1 MELEALPR
9 GAIKTDKQ
17 KIVDINRVNR
27 SYYLNLFS
35 AAAEKTLNGTKNAT
49 FKWNIKDLQLG
60 SKADIALVQIIHT
73 APGVTGHNNIGYTF
87 RILETFADGYDAYN
101 QTSAIVYMGLG
112 LNAPNITTYHKLISN
127 NLNSITIIATDDN
140 SSATAVYGGIDAAIT
155 FGIVLHI
162 IDYIDNENTY

>member
-9 GAIKTDKQ
+9 GAMKTDKQ

-35 AAAEKTLNGTKNAT
+35 AAAEKTLNGSKNAT
-49 FKWNIKDLQLG
+49 FKWNIRDLQLG
-60 SKADIALVQIIHT
+60 SNAEVALVQMIHT
-73 APGVTGHNNIGYTF
+73 NAANNTGYTF

-101 QTSAIVYMGLG
+101 QTSAIVYLGMG

-140 SSATAVYGGIDAAIT
+140 SSATAVYGGIGDTIT
-155 FGIVLHI
+155 FAIVLHV
-162 IDYIDNENTY
+162 IDYIDPQNTY

>member
-9 GAIKTDKQ
+9 GAMKTDKQ

-49 FKWNIKDLQLG
+49 FKWNIRDLQLG
-60 SKADIALVQIIHT
+60 SNAEVALVQIIHT
-73 APGVTGHNNIGYTF
+73 APGLTGHNNIGFTF

-112 LNAPNITTYHKLISN
+112 LNAPNVPTYHKLISN
-127 NLNSITIIATDDN
+127 NLNTITIIATDDN

-162 IDYIDNENTY
+162 IDYSDPQNTY